1 MLFTDLKETN
11 LVKVN
16 FDKADLRGADLRGA
30 DLHEANLVGANLMF
44 TKFDEEQIT
53 YLTNC
58 DLSKSLVYV
67 EEYDRFVDYLKYQ
80 KMKNNN
86 KLKGTL

>member
-1 MLFTDLKETN
+1 MY
-11 LVKVN
+11 
-16 FDKADLRGADLRGA
+16 
-30 DLHEANLVGANLMF
+30 

-67 EEYDRFVDYLKYQ
+67 GEYGGFVDYLKYQ
-80 KMKNNN
+80 KMRNDN
-86 KLKGTL
+86 KLREIL